1 MAGSCLHEGSLR
13 WTMERVGPEPPL
25 AGACLG
31 ASGLEEPGLGLWQH
45 QHLAAAR
52 EVPPG
57 FAETG
62 NKAGQDI

>member
-1 MAGSCLHEGSLR
+1 
-13 WTMERVGPEPPL
+13 MERVGPEPPL

-31 ASGLEEPGLGLWQH
+31 ASGLEEPELGLWQH

-62 NKAGQDI
+62 NKAGEDI